1 MARITFRQGILRHG
15 KAPNQVFF
23 LQQNG
28 QYVDLV
34 VSPDPTIIAFA
45 DGTKDY
51 LYTENTTIN
60 SAWGPFAVGQEYWL
74 YWDIDR
80 VSGTRTFGYTTIAP
94 IYSETAPTSPLLG
107 QMWFDLKPSSPT
119 YMQMLE
125 YNGSRWVPV
134 LRVFAAKYFNNQFFS
149 PIDGVSLESNF
160 EGTQAGSR
168 GNTAVYAGA
177 LVFDKDGNP
186 IIGQDKKFF
195 TTEDVFTTGVSTG
208 AALKVENILVRA
220 KPIEPIAAYHVVVFY
235 DYDQIKLAEPFDFVK
250 KVYGIVEE
258 DIPTGDIG
266 NVITEGIIFNEN
278 WDFTDSVNNPNMSG
292 NINDP
297 IYITP
302 SGALTTNIAESIPGQ
317 VAVGAI
323 VGKQKILF
331 SPGLYGA
338 GLGDTVIDH
347 GTLSGLGDDD
357 HPQYLN
363 TLRGDD
369 RYYTKTLADATFT
382 RVGHTHVKS
391 DIVDFAHTHLESDIT
406 NLDKY
411 SRSEV
416 DNLLSQKL
424 SLSGGYML
432 GSLFLP
438 SDPLQPLEAATKQYV
453 DAVAAGLDAKDG
465 VEVATTADIGGTY
478 VPTGGTG
485 GTGLFTGVNL
495 TSLDGSLGTDY
506 ILNTGSRI
514 LVKDQTDAKQNGIYV
529 VVDMTDPLNATIE
542 RAPDQDGTP
551 ASEVSPGNY
560 TFVTDGTNTIGG
572 NKGTGWVV
580 LGGTATGPN
589 ETIILNTDEIHW
601 GKVSSAVSY
610 ASGNNI
616 LIDSSN
622 RINVIQAADGG
633 TVDALYWNG
642 AASGIATPFDNQT
655 LTYDAVSNSWINEFL
670 NYLRNDSNNSYI
682 EINNVND
689 DIVLSS
695 AANINASSAANVN
708 IQSALAI
715 NLNSVGNLT
724 LDSGSNNTIMTSGN
738 MSITTNNL
746 DVSSSV
752 LRLTSSSGVGR
763 LELVSGSYAGTITM
777 PSVLSNNVSFVLP
790 PNNGNAGDILSTDG
804 FGNTSWIAPPIGGG
818 TTNPVNCIHD
828 TTTQDNFIV
837 IGYSAGSSPLC
848 TDNNNNVIQIQTA
861 QGTTIG
867 SPTSPP
873 PQINIIGGSSTQ
885 ANDAITI
892 KTDTERL
899 SLGINERSSSINIS
913 TGSILGNFGLGNQG
927 TYSKTTG
934 NIVIQTGITNKP
946 YDSSGDII
954 ISGGYVGKKTL
965 PGSSPTNPPPKTGN
979 ILIESGIRYVQYS
992 PVTLDF
998 ATKSDGDI
1006 TLRFSDSGSLNIE
1019 KNVNLGDAGYY
1030 GDIGHINIY
1039 RKSPYSTYPSLM
1051 PMVRFFSAYTTSNT
1065 HPSFDNQYVGIRAP
1079 DAQITGTS
1087 VFKLPI
1093 NVASG
1098 TYQRLTVVENYSG
1111 TQPDGTTPYKEY
1123 QIGFTHDHD
1132 SVSKYVTGLTG
1143 QTGTIIL
1150 DQKIITKPFGVYI
1163 TDLTRH
1169 AAYTSIAP
1177 ATAFSVIVYYRALSS
1192 TLKTELFRYNF
1203 ATTGNVATV
1212 TTTQTADVILSTT
1225 PYMLSVEVTN
1235 PPVDDI
1241 TFTVG
1246 YYYL

>member
-60 SAWGPFAVGQEYWL
+60 SAWGPFTIGQEYWL

-80 VSGTRTFGYTTIAP
+80 VSGIRTFGYTTIAP

-160 EGTQAGSR
+160 EGTQVGSR

-220 KPIEPIAAYHVVVFY
+220 KAIEPIAAYHVVVFY

-266 NVITEGIIFNEN
+266 NVITEGIIFNED

-292 NINDP
+292 NINEP

-347 GTLSGLGDDD
+347 GTLAGLGDDD

-363 TLRGDD
+363 ILRGDD

-485 GTGLFTGVNL
+485 GTGLFTGVDL
-495 TSLDGSLGTDY
+495 TSLDGALGTDY
-506 ILNTGSRI
+506 ILEIGSRI
-514 LVKDQTDAKQNGIYV
+514 LVKDQIDAKQNGIYV
-529 VVDMTDPLNATIE
+529 VVDITDPLNATIE

-560 TFVTDGTNTIGG
+560 TFVTGGTNNIGG

-610 ASGNNI
+610 ASGDNI

-642 AASGIATPFDNQT
+642 AASGITTPFDNQT

-689 DIVLSS
+689 DIVLNS
-695 AANINASSAANVN
+695 AANINASSGANINV
-708 IQSALAI
+708 QSALAI
-715 NLNSVGNLT
+715 NLNSIGNLT
-724 LDSGSNNTIMTSGN
+724 LDSGTNNTIMTSGN

-746 DVSSSV
+746 DISSSV
-752 LRLTSSSGVGR
+752 LRLTSSSGIGR
-763 LELVSGSYAGTITM
+763 LELISGSYTGTISM
-777 PSVLSNNVSFVLP
+777 PTVLSNNVSFVLP

-804 FGNTSWIAPPIGGG
+804 AGNTSWIAPPSGGGG

-837 IGYSAGSSPLC
+837 IGYSVGSSPLC

-861 QGTTIG
+861 QGTTVG
-867 SPTSPP
+867 SPDGPA
-873 PQINIIGGSSTQ
+873 PQINILGGSSKQ
-885 ANDAITI
+885 INDAISIT
-892 KTDTERL
+892 TAEEN
-899 SLGINERSSSINIS
+899 GEVSSSINIS
-913 TGSILGNFGLGNQG
+913 SGDVNTANFSGGSYSTVTGDINISSGMTVNVLDAAG
-927 TYSKTTG
+927 K
-934 NIVIQTGITNKP
+934 IVIKGGNS
-946 YDSSGDII
+946 Y
-954 ISGGYVGKKTL
+954 SGGFGPT
-965 PGSSPTNPPPKTGN
+965 PTNPPPKTGN
-979 ILIESGIRYVQYS
+979 IEIIAGRRQLTGGRGSGID
-992 PVTLDF
+992 LN
-998 ATKSDGDI
+998 TKADGDI
-1006 TLRFSDSGSLNIE
+1006 TITSY
-1019 KNVNLGDAGYY
+1019 AA
-1030 GDIGHINIY
+1030 GHINIVKDLSDSFADGY
-1039 RKSPYSTYPSLM
+1039 SPSGTIGDINIFRVMPSGYAYSYPDIAPALKFLDPSVISTSDAKFSNVYGGFKARGQISESTLFLMPTYTSTRNFQRISTY
-1051 PMVRFFSAYTTSNT
+1051 AYN
-1065 HPSFDNQYVGIRAP
+1065 
-1079 DAQITGTS
+1079 
-1087 VFKLPI
+1087 
-1093 NVASG
+1093 SG
-1098 TYQRLTVVENYSG
+1098 TK
-1111 TQPDGTTPYKEY
+1111 PDGTPFKHLDMRFSDDF
-1123 QIGFTHDHD
+1123 G
-1132 SVSKYVTGLTG
+1132 SVNKYVTGLSG

-1150 DQKIITKPFGVYI
+1150 EQKILTYPLVFYI
-1163 TDLTRH
+1163 TDLTKH
-1169 AAYTSIAP
+1169 AAQTSTTP
-1177 ATAFSVIVYYRALSS
+1177 ASAFDVIVYYRSLSS
-1192 TLKTELFRYNF
+1192 TTKTELLRFQF
-1203 ATTGNVATV
+1203 STTSNIATV
-1212 TTTQTADVILSTT
+1212 TTTSSSDVILNFP
-1225 PYMLSVEVTN
+1225 PYMISVEVTN

-1246 YYYL
+1246 YYNQ